1 MRKIIDY
8 YWDIEAQQYMFWLE
22 DEQRN
27 SRTWVRQDLFIEME
41 HAAEMLMKFCFE

>member
-22 DEQRN
+22 QGHT
-27 SRTWVRQDLFIEME
+27 RTWIRQDLFIEME
-41 HAAEMLMKFCFE
+41 HAAEMLMTFCFE